1 MTNLWI
7 ALLATAGGLALLVI
21 GADRF
26 VERSE
31 KLAYRMNLPPF
42 FIGLTVLA
50 FGTSA
55 PELLVAVKAVAA
67 DATDLAAG
75 NIIGSN
81 IANTLLVLGVAAM
94 FTPLA
99 CGDKDVRF
107 NFIALGAATLLFAA
121 FSLDGHIYRN
131 EAFALFGGLFLFLL
145 ATIKRIP
152 AVETASLENNNTFTR
167 ADAGMLAA
175 SLVALLLGAEITVSG
190 AIALA
195 EVFGVRTGVIG
206 LTLIAIGTSLP
217 ELAATVA
224 AGFRKRIDMSF
235 GAVIGSNI
243 FNLLAVGG
251 IAGMIANK
259 TGLIVADLSFS
270 LIVMSACVLGLAP
283 FVMFSR
289 KLGRRTAIAALLV
302 YAGYIA
308 FISGGYTG

>member
-1 MTNLWI
+1 M
-7 ALLATAGGLALLVI
+7 AFLATAGGLGLLVI

-55 PELLVAVKAVAA
+55 PELLVAVKAVMA

-94 FTPLA
+94 FAPLA
-99 CGDKDVRF
+99 CGDKNVRY
-107 NFIALGAATLLFAA
+107 NFIVLTIATVLFVA

-131 EAFALFGGLFLFLL
+131 EAIVLLAGLILFLL
-145 ATIKRIP
+145 AAIKRIP
-152 AVETASLENNNTFTR
+152 ADETASPQNKNTFAP
-167 ADAGMLAA
+167 ADAGILIA
-175 SLVALLLGAEITVSG
+175 SLVALLLGAQITVSG

-195 EVFGVRTGVIG
+195 QIFGVGTAIIG
-206 LTLIAIGTSLP
+206 LTVIAIGTSLP
-217 ELAATVA
+217 ELAATIA

-251 IAGMIANK
+251 IASVITAE
-259 TGLIVADLSFS
+259 TGLVVADLSLS
-270 LIVMSACVLGLAP
+270 LAVMSACVLGLAP
-283 FVMFSR
+283 FVMFNK
-289 KLGRRTAIAALLV
+289 KLGGGAAIAALLA
-302 YAGYIA
+302 YAAYIA
-308 FISGGYTG
+308 FISEIYPA